1 MVGGDSGPGP
11 SRDTIF
17 ASCYCPVPE
26 RFTVCWL
33 VNAESVNV
41 RVPVVDPVTVGE
53 KVTPTVQVPP
63 PAMVPTQ
70 VLLDTANPA
79 LALTP
84 ENVRVPLK
92 RFVKVTVFAVLVD
105 PTRVEVK
112 VMEEAEKVTGALPV
126 PDRLTD

>member
-1 MVGGDSGPGP
+1 M
-11 SRDTIF
+11 
-17 ASCYCPVPE
+17 
-26 RFTVCWL
+26 
-33 VNAESVNV
+33 
-41 RVPVVDPVTVGE
+41 VDPVTVGE